1 MAASAAAPAP
11 ADSASASAKAKPRP
25 SGNSTIAGVPSAT
38 ASSLAEA
45 DQADSAELAATAPI
59 FVHILFV
66 SALLILITAL
76 IRSIRAFGR
85 ARVYGGERGSGT
97 AETQWPTELGEEP
110 AVVGPASTPTR
121 IVRAL
126 FGGPPAKP
134 PPTSLPS
141 YTQALQQSARQ
152 QARREAAEANVPG
165 YTAGRRGRE
174 IIGTGD
180 AEDLE
185 VEVRPRSPRLL

>member
-11 ADSASASAKAKPRP
+11 AASASASGKAKPHPSASSSAAAAPSASASAA
-25 SGNSTIAGVPSAT
+25 AD
-38 ASSLAEA
+38 SS
-45 DQADSAELAATAPI
+45 DDDSAELAATAPI
-59 FVHILFV
+59 FVHVLFV
-66 SALLILITAL
+66 SALLILVTAL

-85 ARVYGGERGSGT
+85 ARVYGRDGPQS
-97 AETQWPTELGEEP
+97 AEAIQWPTELGEEP

-152 QARREAAEANVPG
+152 AARREAAEANVPG

-185 VEVRPRSPRLL
+185 VEVRVL